1 MKRYTAVLTN
11 QEGATMVAAI
21 LILALLTIIGFAASN
36 QSTTEVKVSTN
47 NLIYEQTFYTAEA
60 GLTHAK
66 ELLRVPFVEQ
76 NAVILAA
83 GGTGNWN
90 FALNGTL
97 DGYAAATD
105 SDGDGVGDFLNGV
118 VWIQNQSL
126 NGVRYTVTIWNND
139 DGGAYN
145 NDSDGLIYVRADA
158 VGQSGVHGGRCS
170 ILVLLEGMT
179 NGEVISGYT
188 AQQGAGSG
196 KTYIATDAEAIDFN
210 DPGFGQ
216 QL

>member
-1 MKRYTAVLTN
+1 MKRYSAVLAN
-11 QEGATMVAAI
+11 QDGATMVVAI
-21 LILALLTIIGFAASN
+21 LILALLTIIGLASSN
-36 QSTTEVKVSTN
+36 LSTTEVKVATN
-47 NLIYEQTFYTAEA
+47 SLIYERAFYTAEA
-60 GLTHAK
+60 GLMHAK

-90 FALNGTL
+90 FALNGAL
-97 DGYAAATD
+97 DGYAAASD
-105 SDGDGVGDFLNGV
+105 SDGDGIGDYLNGV

-139 DGGAYN
+139 DGGAHN
-145 NDSDGLIYVRADA
+145 NDTDGLIYVRTDA
-158 VGQSGVHGGRCS
+158 EGQSGVHGGRCS
-170 ILVLLEGMT
+170 ILILLEGRT
-179 NGEVISGYT
+179 EGEVISGYT

-196 KTYIATDAEAIDFN
+196 KAYIATDAEAIEFS